1 MESLRPLFA
10 TSSRIDVATE
20 LLATRGERL
29 SLGRIR
35 ITVSGVE
42 SGPSEIEFIQLFE
55 VDAVGLITLGVAF
68 DLDDL
73 DAACAELDARFSAGE
88 GAACSEEW
96 REVQTWV
103 RAFNARDFDAVAE
116 PLAAGFELHDHR
128 TLGWGLV
135 SGPGFVELLRS
146 LVELS
151 PDVRYRVFHFL
162 GGKQRS
168 LTIGGMSGTRDGGA
182 FEINRVVVR
191 ALDASG
197 RVVRADHYDLDQ
209 LDEARA
215 RFEAL
220 RPDPLRIPP
229 NAATRAS
236 ARLAE
241 MLLDGGIG
249 GLRGGGRTQ
258 LRPRRPAPRPAPR
271 RRPRGL
277 PGERAV

>member
-1 MESLRPLFA
+1 M
-10 TSSRIDVATE
+10 
-20 LLATRGERL
+20 
-29 SLGRIR
+29 
-35 ITVSGVE
+35 
-42 SGPSEIEFIQLFE
+42 
-55 VDAVGLITLGVAF
+55 
-68 DLDDL
+68 
-73 DAACAELDARFSAGE
+73 
-88 GAACSEEW
+88 
-96 REVQTWV
+96 
-103 RAFNARDFDAVAE
+103 AE

-135 SGPGFVELLRS
+135 TGSGFVELLRS

-197 RVVRADHYDLDQ
+197 RVVRADHYDLDR

-229 NAATRAS
+229 NAAARAS
-236 ARLAE
+236 TRLAE
-241 MLLDGGIG
+241 ALDGGIRAFEAG
-249 GLRGGGRTQ
+249 VAPASNSTTGAAACATAATA
-258 LRPRRPAPRPAPR
+258 RPSSRAPA
-271 RRPRGL
+271 
-277 PGERAV
+277 